1 MPNFQI
7 TDPSVTDETQK
18 TDQIDEAL
26 IEAYLLEHPD
36 FFQDKLELLTQIT
49 LPHGDHGAISLIER
63 QQSALRERNVELRH
77 QLSDLKRIAEANE
90 KRLTLTTTLVEGLL
104 NCHDRAQ
111 IKALLNEHLLQSDTN
126 DFVAIHWFDNDA
138 EQQQAQD
145 KLGAIARSQKA
156 FSGPLREV
164 EMQFLFGSRA
174 PAGSGCVIAFNYSET
189 TSSGLLALGSKDS
202 SAFDSHT
209 GTVFISH
216 IARVIGALTS
226 NLGAR

>member
-1 MPNFQI
+1 M
-7 TDPSVTDETQK
+7 TDETQK
-18 TDQIDEAL
+18 PDQIDEAL

-104 NCHDRAQ
+104 SCQDRTQ
-111 IKALLNEHLLQSDTN
+111 IKALLNEHLLTSDTN
-126 DFVAIHWFDNDA
+126 DFVAIHWFDDDT
-138 EQQQAQD
+138 QQQAQD

-156 FSGPLREV
+156 FSGPLREI
-164 EMQFLFGSRA
+164 EMQFLFGPRA
-174 PAGSGCVIAFNYSET
+174 PAGSGCVVAFNNSEA
-189 TSSGLLALGSKDS
+189 TSPGLLALGSKDS
-202 SAFDSHT
+202 SVFDSHT

-226 NLGAR
+226 HIGAP